1 MKRIVIAEEIIDYDN
16 DYQMWRIGSILI
28 DTKDKIKTFQLTKLE
43 GKKIKLI
50 AEVEDE

>member
-1 MKRIVIAEEIIDYDN
+1 MKRIVIAEGQLWFADQWY
-16 DYQMWRIGSILI
+16 IGGADVDGIFDSSNL
-28 DTKDKIKTFQLTKLE
+28 D